1 MAYALPLVIGASAMN
16 DRSLPYPSKGNGFVL
31 ESTKVTPVECL
42 HYAMTLPTSTVIT
55 GIDGLDILKQDLDAV
70 KTFRPLTDKQLA
82 ALLERTAEAAS
93 DGRFEPFKTGNG
105 IDGTA
110 QHPEWLGAPDKG
122 PG

>member
-1 MAYALPLVIGASAMN
+1 
-16 DRSLPYPSKGNGFVL
+16 
-31 ESTKVTPVECL
+31 
-42 HYAMTLPTSTVIT
+42 VIT
-55 GIDGLDILKQDLDAV
+55 GIDSLNILKQDLEAV
-70 KTFRPLTDKQLA
+70 KTFRPLTDKEVA

-105 IDGTA
+105 FDGTA